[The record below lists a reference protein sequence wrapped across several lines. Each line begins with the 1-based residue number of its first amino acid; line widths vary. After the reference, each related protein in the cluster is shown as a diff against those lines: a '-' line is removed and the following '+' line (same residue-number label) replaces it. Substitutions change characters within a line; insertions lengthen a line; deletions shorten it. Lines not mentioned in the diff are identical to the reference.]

1 MTEAGRVQRTNGEV
15 ETSSTN
21 EWIWFINERVNERVG
36 YFFEK
41 STTFFY
47 TPFVHNHTPF
57 AVQVFDTDYKL
68 LVPVTELSDGAGAT
82 SCFLLRPQK
91 SICPLDPLSCFKTKL
106 YRFLASSGANINFTP
121 VAVRL
126 YTSHTVTKEYRE
138 RLVGPAELSS
148 DSDERFSLSLWFR
161 KTEESRPKQPP
172 LLCGPSQRTRSRFL
186 RPLNCGAKGG

>member
-1 MTEAGRVQRTNGEV
+1 MNRFHFSFITTLHSFITTPIRGPGVRDGLQTF
-15 ETSSTN
+15 SSGH
-21 EWIWFINERVNERVG
+21 W
-36 YFFEK
+36 
-41 STTFFY
+41 
-47 TPFVHNHTPF
+47 
-57 AVQVFDTDYKL
+57 
-68 LVPVTELSDGAGAT
+68 ELSDGAGAT

-91 SICPLDPLSCFKTKL
+91 SICPLDPLSCYKTKL

-121 VAVRL
+121 VVLRL

>member
-57 AVQVFDTDYKL
+57 AVQVFETDYKL
-68 LVPVTELSDGAGAT
+68 LVPVTG
-82 SCFLLRPQK
+82 SCQTAQEQPVASFFDLRNRYV
-91 SICPLDPLSCFKTKL
+91 LLSCFKTKL

-138 RLVGPAELSS
+138 RLVGPVELSS